1 VNNYQELEVWQKS
14 KNLAIA
20 AYKVTEALRRSVK
33 PEPRIPL
40 LIWLIQLH

>member
-1 VNNYQELEVWQKS
+1 MKNYQEWEVWQKS

-33 PEPRIPL
+33 PEPRKPNPESRC
-40 LIWLIQLH
+40 